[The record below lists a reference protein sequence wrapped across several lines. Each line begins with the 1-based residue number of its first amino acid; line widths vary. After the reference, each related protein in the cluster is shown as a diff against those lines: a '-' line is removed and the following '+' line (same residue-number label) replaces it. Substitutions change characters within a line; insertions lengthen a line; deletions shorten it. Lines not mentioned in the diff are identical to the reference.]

1 MSGDIAESI
10 AMILV
15 KNIVGAQIYGS
26 DIRPDLIN
34 TNLCANSFK
43 SPSADDPTFFQ
54 WLNEILSKNR
64 FDFYIPCSEDELL
77 IISNFS
83 DSQLANINSHT
94 KIVWAGASVVKSLAS
109 KSDTSS
115 FLNSIDL
122 NPPKLFSNY
131 EKIIDFPVVI
141 KPDVGRGSKNIFVC
155 FNQLQVKAALALVEN
170 PIIQEH
176 IPSPETEY
184 TCVVYR
190 NLKFETVCIVFHRYL
205 SGGLTSWAEV
215 VNDPIIKNICVR
227 IADELNLNGSIN
239 IQLRKSKDRIAI
251 FEINPR
257 FSSTVFMRS
266 LVNFN
271 DVLWSLEIGNPAKEY
286 FEEMHF
292 GAKFKVVKTANRLK

>member
-10 AMILV
+10 SMILERNV
-15 KNIVGAQIYGS
+15 MSAQIYGS

-34 TNLCANSFK
+34 TNLCASSFM

-54 WLNEILSKNR
+54 WLTDVLSKNK
-64 FDFYIPCSEDELL
+64 FEFYIPCSEDELL
-77 IISNFS
+77 VISNFS
-83 DSQLANINSHT
+83 DIQLANINSLT
-94 KIVWAGASVVKSLAS
+94 KIVWAGASVIKRLAS
-109 KSDTSS
+109 KSNTSS
-115 FLNSIDL
+115 FLNSINL
-122 NPPKLFSNY
+122 NPPKLFSKY
-131 EKIIDFPVVI
+131 EEIIDFPVVV

-155 FNQLQVKAALALVEN
+155 LDQLQVKAALALVEN
-170 PIIQEH
+170 SIIQEY
-176 IPSPETEY
+176 IPSPESEY

-190 NLKFETVCIVFHRYL
+190 NFNFATVCIVFHRYL

-215 VNDPIIKNICVR
+215 VNDPAIKNICVR
-227 IADELNLNGSIN
+227 IADELDLTGSIN
-239 IQLRKSKDRIAI
+239 IQLRKSKDRIAV

-271 DVLWSLEIGNPAKEY
+271 DLLWSLEIGNPAEEY

-292 GAKFKVVKTANRLK
+292 GAKFKVVKTANRIK

>member
-10 AMILV
+10 SMILA
-15 KNIVGAQIYGS
+15 KNVMSAQIYGS

-34 TNLCANSFK
+34 TNLCASSFM

-54 WLNEILSKNR
+54 WLNDVLSKNE
-64 FDFYIPCSEDELL
+64 FKFYIPCSEDELL
-77 IISNFS
+77 VISNFS
-83 DSQLANINSHT
+83 DIQLANINSLT
-94 KIVWAGASVVKSLAS
+94 KIVWAGASVIKRLAS
-109 KSDTSS
+109 KSNTSS
-115 FLNSIDL
+115 FLNSINL
-122 NPPKLFSNY
+122 NPPKLFSKY
-131 EKIIDFPVVI
+131 EDIIDFPVVV

-155 FNQLQVKAALALVEN
+155 LDKIQVKAALALVEN
-170 PIIQEH
+170 PIIQEY
-176 IPSPETEY
+176 IPSPESEY

-190 NLKFETVCIVFHRYL
+190 NFNFATVCIVFHRYL

-215 VNDPIIKNICVR
+215 VNDPAIKNICVR
-227 IADELNLNGSIN
+227 IADELDLTGSIN
-239 IQLRKSKDRIAI
+239 IQLRKSKDRIAV

-271 DVLWSLEIGNPAKEY
+271 DLLWSLEIGNPAKEY

-292 GAKFKVVKTANRLK
+292 GAKFKVVKTANRIK

>member
-1 MSGDIAESI
+1 
-10 AMILV
+10 
-15 KNIVGAQIYGS
+15 
-26 DIRPDLIN
+26 
-34 TNLCANSFK
+34 
-43 SPSADDPTFFQ
+43 
-54 WLNEILSKNR
+54 
-64 FDFYIPCSEDELL
+64 
-77 IISNFS
+77 
-83 DSQLANINSHT
+83 
-94 KIVWAGASVVKSLAS
+94 
-109 KSDTSS
+109 
-115 FLNSIDL
+115 LNSIDL

-131 EKIIDFPVVI
+131 KKIIDFPVVI

-155 FNQLQVKAALALVEN
+155 LNQLQVKAALALVEN
-170 PIIQEH
+170 PIIQEY

-251 FEINPR
+251 FEINSR

-266 LVNFN
+266 LAGFN
-271 DVLWSLEIGNPAKEY
+271 DLLWSLDIGNPLEEY
-286 FEEMHF
+286 LEENCF
-292 GAKFKVVKTANRLK
+292 GARFKSVKSAERIK